1 MQSEQHHDV
10 TMANEEKLRSGVVFA
25 WGLSMFISVLVTIG
39 ILSGYF
45 WSKRDTKVGEVVGNV
60 PAFGKTRQELDTV
73 VEGRL
78 NGYKKLSETRF
89 QIPIDVAMKKV
100 VEEGL

>member
-1 MQSEQHHDV
+1 MQSESQHDV
-10 TMANEEKLRSGVVFA
+10 TVANEERLRSGLVFG
-25 WGLSMFISVLVTIG
+25 WGLGLFVAVLVTIG

-45 WSKRDTKVGEVVGNV
+45 WSKRDARMEERVGNV
-60 PAFGKTRQELDTV
+60 PTFGKARVELDTV

-78 NGYKKLSETRF
+78 NGYKKLAEGRY
-89 QIPIDVAMKKV
+89 QIPIDDAMKKV